1 LPYQETVVPAEPQTE
16 TQPAIVKAV
25 LRAPV
30 AEQQR
35 LLAWSRE
42 IGVIR
47 LGDLKGRAK
56 AAAVLALTR
65 ERKAAWP
72 LAKVVGR
79 AFWIIL
85 WEARSWALRLGVL
98 ALIATF
104 TVIGNAAAGIVPL
117 GGGLGLP
124 LWVLTGGSGALAGLI
139 ADQVVKRRRRS
150 TAGLG

>member
-1 LPYQETVVPAEPQTE
+1 MSADPQTE
-16 TQPAIVKAV
+16 TQPAVVQAV
-25 LRAPV
+25 LRAPA

-56 AAAVLALTR
+56 AAAILAMTR

-79 AFWIIL
+79 AVWIIL
-85 WEARSWALRLGVL
+85 WEARSWTLRLGVL

-104 TVIGNAAAGIVPL
+104 TLIGNAAAGIVPL
-117 GGGLGLP
+117 GGGIGLP
-124 LWVLTGGSGALAGLI
+124 LWVLTGGGGALVGWI
-139 ADQVVKRRRRS
+139 ADRVIKRRRPA
-150 TAGLG
+150 AGPG

>member
-1 LPYQETVVPAEPQTE
+1 MTAEPQTE
-16 TQPAIVKAV
+16 TQPAIVRAV

-30 AEQQR
+30 AEQQL
-35 LLAWSRE
+35 LLAWSRQ

-47 LGDLKGRAK
+47 LADLKGRAK
-56 AAAVLALTR
+56 AAAILALTR

-85 WEARSWALRLGVL
+85 WEARSWTLRLGVL

-104 TVIGNAAAGIVPL
+104 AAIGNAAAQIVPL
-117 GGGLGLP
+117 GGGIGLP
-124 LWVLTGGSGALAGLI
+124 VWVLTGGGGALAGFV
-139 ADQVVKRRRRS
+139 ADRVRRHLRRS
-150 TAGLG
+150 GTAPG